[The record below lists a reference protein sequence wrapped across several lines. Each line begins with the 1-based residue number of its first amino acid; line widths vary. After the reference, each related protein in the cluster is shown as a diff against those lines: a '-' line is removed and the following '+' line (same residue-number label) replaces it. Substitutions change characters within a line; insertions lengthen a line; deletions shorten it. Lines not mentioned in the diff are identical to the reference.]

1 MGSMPTLP
9 RLVITGLVLTLLLS
23 ACAAPNRPASSTGDQ
38 PQTQRTAAK
47 KKVVAA
53 LRGDPPVLN
62 AKLGRAG
69 AGRVYG
75 VQESEKL
82 MHVGLLVR
90 DDKGEFHP
98 ALAEAI
104 PTVENGLWRV
114 FPDGRMETTWKIRP
128 GAAWHDGVPFTA
140 DDLVFTAMVVMDKA
154 LPEFGDI
161 AFDSVEGVDAVD
173 PRTVTVR
180 WSKPFIWANGLFSDT
195 TGLPHPKHLLERVY
209 QEDKA
214 SYTQVPLWTEAY
226 TGTGAFKMKDF
237 VRSSHM
243 ILEAN
248 DKFVLGRP
256 KLDEI
261 EVKFLQDANAAAASL
276 LAGVVDLTLVG
287 GAILS
292 LEQSVQVRDQG
303 WNGKLLPLP
312 RGSVGAFPQFI
323 NPSPQV
329 ILEPNFRRALLL
341 AVDRQLLVDTLQAGL
356 TEIAHT
362 NFTPTQPEYKDIE
375 NALVKYPF
383 DQRRATQLVE
393 GLGYTKG
400 QDGMFRDAAGQP
412 LSVELRSTPGREVNE
427 DTTFIVA
434 DHWKRIGVG
443 VDVVVMPLQR
453 NSDREYRQTRPGFE
467 VVGQPDDIYRFH
479 SREIP
484 TPETR
489 FVGDNRMRYANPM
502 VDALVERYY
511 VTIPRPER
519 VQVLGQLLNHM
530 TDNVIMLSFFYE
542 TAPVLVSNRLRNVT
556 AEPSWNPNEW
566 DIAS

>member
-1 MGSMPTLP
+1 MPALT
-9 RLVITGLVLTLLLS
+9 RLFITGMVLTLLLS
-23 ACAAPNRPASSTGDQ
+23 ACAAPAQQTSSSSEQQ
-38 PQTQRTAAK
+38 PPRTATK

-82 MHVGLLVR
+82 MHVGLLIR

-98 ALAEAI
+98 ALSEAI

-114 FPDGRMETTWKIRP
+114 LPDGRMTTTWKIRP
-128 GAAWHDGVPFTA
+128 NAAWHDGTPFTA
-140 DDLVFTAMVVMDKA
+140 EDLVFTAMVVMDKA

-173 PRTVTVR
+173 PQTVTVR

-195 TGLPHPKHLLERVY
+195 TGLPHPRHLLERVY
-209 QEDKA
+209 LEDKA
-214 SYTQVPLWTEAY
+214 TYTSVPQWTEAY
-226 TGTGAFKMKDF
+226 TGTGAFKMRDF

-243 ILEAN
+243 ILDAN
-248 DKFVLGRP
+248 DRFVLGRP

-276 LAGVVDLTLVG
+276 LAGVTELTLVG
-287 GAILS
+287 GSILS

-312 RGSVGAFPQFI
+312 RGAVGAFPQFI
-323 NPSPQV
+323 NPNPQV
-329 ILEPNFRRALLL
+329 ILEPNFRRALIL
-341 AVDRQLLVDTLQAGL
+341 AVDRQLLVDSLQAGL

-362 NFTPTQPEYKDIE
+362 NFTPTQPEFKDIE
-375 NALVKYPF
+375 SYLVKYPY
-383 DQRRATQLVE
+383 DVRRATQLVE
-393 GLGYTKG
+393 GLGYTRG
-400 QDGMFRDAAGQP
+400 QDGMFRDGAGQP
-412 LSVELRSTPGREVNE
+412 LMVELRSTPGREVNE

-434 DHWKRIGVG
+434 DHWKRLGVN

-453 NSDREYRQTRPGFE
+453 NSDREYRQTRPAFE

-484 TPETR
+484 TPDTR
-489 FVGDNRMRYANPM
+489 FVGDNRMRYANPQ
-502 VDALVERYY
+502 VDAWVERYY
-511 VTIPRPER
+511 VTIPRAER
-519 VQVLGQLLNHM
+519 VQVLGQLLNHL
-530 TDNVIMLSFFYE
+530 TDNVVSMSFFYE

-556 AEPSWNPNEW
+556 PEPSWNPHEW
-566 DIAS
+566 DVAP

>member
-1 MGSMPTLP
+1 M
-9 RLVITGLVLTLLLS
+9 VLLS
-23 ACAAPNRPASSTGDQ
+23 ACAGPAQQAGSSPDQ
-38 PQTQRTAAK
+38 QPQRTAAK
-47 KKVVAA
+47 KRVIAA

-82 MHVGLLVR
+82 MHVGLLIR

-98 ALAEAI
+98 ALAESI

-114 FPDGRMETTWKIRP
+114 LPDGRMTTTWKIRP
-128 GAAWHDGVPFTA
+128 NAAWHDGAPFTA
-140 DDLVFTAMVVMDKA
+140 EDLVFTATVVMDKA

-161 AFDSVEGVDAVD
+161 AFDAVEGVDAVD
-173 PRTVTVR
+173 PQTVTVR

-195 TGLPHPKHLLERVY
+195 TGLPHPRHLLQRTY
-209 QEDKA
+209 LEDKA
-214 SYTQVPLWTEAY
+214 SYTSVPQWTEAY
-226 TGTGAFKMKDF
+226 TGTGAFKMREF

-243 ILEAN
+243 IVEAN

-312 RGSVGAFPQFI
+312 RGAVGAFPQFI
-323 NPSPQV
+323 NPNPQV
-329 ILEPNFRRALLL
+329 ILEPNFRRALIL

-375 NALVKYPF
+375 SYLVKYPF
-383 DQRRATQLVE
+383 DVRRATQLVD

-400 QDGMFRDAAGQP
+400 PDGIYRDGAGQP
-412 LSVELRSTPGREVNE
+412 LTVELRSTPGREVNE
-427 DTTFIVA
+427 DTTLTVA
-434 DHWKRIGVG
+434 DHWKRLGVN
-443 VDVVVMPLQR
+443 VDVVVMSLQR
-453 NSDREYRQTRPGFE
+453 NSDREYRQTRPAFE

-484 TPETR
+484 TAETR
-489 FVGDNRMRYANPM
+489 FVGDNRMRYGNPQ
-502 VDALVERYY
+502 VDAWVERYY
-511 VTIPRPER
+511 VTIPRAER

-530 TDNVIMLSFFYE
+530 TDNVISMSFFYE
-542 TAPVLVSNRLRNVT
+542 TAPVLVSNRVRNVT
-556 AEPSWNPNEW
+556 PEPSWNPHEW
-566 DIAS
+566 DVAS

>member
-1 MGSMPTLP
+1 M
-9 RLVITGLVLTLLLS
+9 RLFFLGMVVTLLLS
-23 ACAAPNRPASSTGDQ
+23 ACAAPAQQAGSSGETP
-38 PQTQRTAAK
+38 PQRAAAK

-82 MHVGLLVR
+82 MHVGLLLR

-98 ALAEAI
+98 ALAETI

-114 FPDGRMETTWKIRP
+114 LPDGRMTTTWKIRP
-128 GAAWHDGVPFTA
+128 NAAWHDGAPFTA
-140 DDLVFTAMVVMDKA
+140 EDLVFTATVVMDKA

-161 AFDSVEGVDAVD
+161 AFDAVEGVDAVD
-173 PRTVTVR
+173 AHTLTVR

-209 QEDKA
+209 LEDKA
-214 SYTQVPLWTEAY
+214 SYTSVPQWSEAY
-226 TGTGAFKMKDF
+226 TGTGAFRMREF

-243 ILEAN
+243 IVEAN

-312 RGSVGAFPQFI
+312 RGAVGAFPQFI
-323 NPSPQV
+323 NPNPQV
-329 ILEPNFRRALLL
+329 ILEPNFRRALILS
-341 AVDRQLLVDTLQAGL
+341 VDRQILVDSLQAGL

-375 NALVKYPF
+375 SYLVKYPY
-383 DQRRATQLVE
+383 DVRRATQLVE

-400 QDGMFRDAAGQP
+400 QDGMIRDGAGQP
-412 LSVELRSTPGREVNE
+412 LTVELRSTPGREVNE

-434 DHWKRIGVG
+434 DHWKRLGVN

-453 NSDREYRQTRPGFE
+453 NSDREYRQTRPAFE

-489 FVGDNRMRYANPM
+489 FVGDNRMRYANPQ
-502 VDALVERYY
+502 VDAWVERYY
-511 VTIPRPER
+511 VTIQRAER
-519 VQVLGQLLNHM
+519 VQVLGQLLNHL
-530 TDNVIMLSFFYE
+530 TDNVVSMSFFYE

-556 AEPSWNPNEW
+556 PEPSWNPHEW
-566 DIAS
+566 DVAS